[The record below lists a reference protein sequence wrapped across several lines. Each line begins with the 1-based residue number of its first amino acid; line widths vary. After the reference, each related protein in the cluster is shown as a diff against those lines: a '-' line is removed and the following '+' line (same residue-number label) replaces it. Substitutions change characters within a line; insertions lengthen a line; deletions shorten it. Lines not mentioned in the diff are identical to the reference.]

1 MLKYTI
7 VALHDVLKTFPDD
20 EQKVTNILN
29 GFECASNKDV
39 ENFLKDFKI
48 DKIYNFSIM
57 FNDRFWSWN
66 NLFNF

>member
-29 GFECASNKDV
+29 GFECG
-39 ENFLKDFKI
+39 
-48 DKIYNFSIM
+48 
-57 FNDRFWSWN
+57 
-66 NLFNF
+66 